1 MSLTPDDQTVMF
13 RAMATNVALRVVDPV
28 ADATEALHRAEAV
41 FRRLEAACTRFQPT
55 SPLMLANADPSRW
68 HEVPIECAR
77 AVEEAARAHRE
88 TNGVFDP
95 RVLDALVDLGY
106 DNSLVF
112 EAAALNRDSGASM
125 CTGPRTVRRLTPA
138 RRRWAPQVQ
147 HLGDRHHIHLD
158 GARID
163 LGGIGKGLAVRWATH
178 ELTGAGSSVMVE
190 AGGDCQLMGAGPA
203 NSGWLVGIEDPHGG
217 SDPLAVLA
225 LRDLGCATSSVRL
238 RRWVVDGREV
248 HHIIDPRTGMSG
260 GHGLAAVTVIHPDVA
275 WAEVWSKT
283 LFLTGPERI
292 EEVARRRELAAAWVQ
307 VDGTV
312 RLTPGARAR
321 VVWAA
326 AHV

>member
-1 MSLTPDDQTVMF
+1 MSVTSVDLTVTF
-13 RAMATNVALRVVDPV
+13 RAMATNVSLRVVDPF
-28 ADATEALHRAEAV
+28 AHATDALNRAEAI
-41 FRRLEAACTRFQPT
+41 FRKVEAACTRFQAT

-68 HEVPIECAR
+68 HDVPVECAW
-77 AVEEAARAHRE
+77 AVEEADRAHRA
-88 TNGVFDP
+88 TSGVFDP

-106 DNSLVF
+106 DDSRTF
-112 EAAALNRDSGASM
+112 EPAALNRDPGTIQA
-125 CTGPRTVRRLTPA
+125 GPATVGRPPIA
-138 RRRWAPQVQ
+138 RHEWAPQVE
-147 HLGDRHHIHLD
+147 HLGERHRIHLD

-178 ELTGAGSSVMVE
+178 ELLGAGSSVLVE

-203 NSGWLVGIEDPHGG
+203 DEGWLVGMEDPHGG
-217 SDPLAVLA
+217 SDPLAVFA
-225 LRDLGCATSSVRL
+225 LRDLGCATSSTRL
-238 RRWVVDGREV
+238 RRWVIDGREV
-248 HHIIDPRTGMSG
+248 HHIIDPRTGLSG

-283 LFLTGPERI
+283 LFLNGSEQV
-292 EEVARRRELAAAWVQ
+292 EEAASRHELAAAWVQ

-312 RLTPGARAR
+312 RLTPGAKEH